1 MSLSRWS
8 PTLSVGIEAI
18 DTDHQE
24 LIILLNR
31 LGVAVAR
38 GAGREVVVVKLNEL
52 IAHAERHFDREA
64 EFMTRYDYPEAEH
77 HRDIHRELMADIAE
91 LRQEFDRGA
100 EIGPEFVLYVW
111 NWLLNHI
118 VEDDKRLGDYLRPLM
133 AEPPGR

>member
-1 MSLSRWS
+1 MSLARWS

-18 DTDHQE
+18 DADHQE

-38 GAGREVVVVKLNEL
+38 GVERDVIVAKLGEL

-64 EFMTRYDYPEAEH
+64 EFMTSYNYPEAEH
-77 HRDIHRELMADIAE
+77 HQDIHRELMADIAE
-91 LRQEFDRGA
+91 LRKEFERGA
-100 EIGPEFVLYVW
+100 EIGPEFVLYLW

-118 VEDDKRLGDYLRPLM
+118 AEDDKRLGAYLGPLM
-133 AEPPGR
+133 SEPRGG